1 MLYREARSFFFS
13 VIGIVL
19 GTCLALSVGMLY
31 GSFPSDEPVD
41 YTDSGVG
48 CVNDCLDKE

>member
-1 MLYREARSFFFS
+1 MLYREARSFFFA

-31 GSFPSDEPVD
+31 QGPSDND
-41 YTDSGVG
+41 GTDTGVG
-48 CVNDCLDKE
+48 CVNDCLDTE